1 MNNLL
6 FTALLIA
13 LLYYFFYYLPKRNK
27 IEPDPKKPS
36 SFIEP
41 SWIEPGSAEIKFPSP
56 ETINCPEPKTN
67 PQIEALTEEL
77 NLERNQRQELEKQIT
92 SLNAS
97 YKRLENTKNNQI
109 NKITQDL
116 HKFQTKLNDL
126 QKQLESKESK
136 IKELAEDEKQ
146 LDILLKNIQDFTNEI

>member
-27 IEPDPKKPS
+27 IDPDPKITPLGDDKKEE
-36 SFIEP
+36 IE
-41 SWIEPGSAEIKFPSP
+41 FPSN
-56 ETINCPEPKTN
+56 EVLHCPEPKTN

-97 YKRLENTKNNQI
+97 YKRLENSKDREI

-116 HKFQTKLNDL
+116 HKFQTKLNNL
-126 QKQLESKESK
+126 QKQLESKDDK
-136 IKELAEDEKQ
+136 IKELSETEQ
-146 LDILLKNIQDFTNEI
+146 DIDLLLKNIQDFTNEI